1 MKMAARSLIKCAIS
15 LPPMNDN
22 NARFEHG
29 EGRQRLRFKL
39 QATMVARK
47 TIKPGRRRFPAISV
61 ALIQQ

>member
-39 QATMVARK
+39 QAMAARK